1 LSEYDD
7 VDLMDIKRRK
17 MLELQKKILEGQQ
30 EEERRKEI
38 EARKQAMLRV
48 ILTSEARA
56 RLNNLRLIKPELTEQ
71 IETQLIQLVQS
82 GKLRPP
88 ITDDLLKQMLIRL
101 NGWKREI
108 RIKRI

>member
-1 LSEYDD
+1 MSEYDD

>member
-7 VDLMDIKRRK
+7 VDLMDIKKRK
-17 MLELQKKILEGQQ
+17 MLELRKKILEDQQ

-88 ITDDLLKQMLIRL
+88 ITDDFLKQMLIRL

>member
-1 LSEYDD
+1 MSEYDD
-7 VDLMDIKRRK
+7 VDLIDIKKRK
-17 MLELQKKILEGQQ
+17 MLELRKKILEDQQ

-101 NGWKREI
+101 DGWRREI

>member
-1 LSEYDD
+1 MSEYDD
-7 VDLMDIKRRK
+7 VDLMDIKKRK
-17 MLELQKKILEGQQ
+17 MLELRKKILEDQQ

-88 ITDDLLKQMLIRL
+88 ITDDFLKQMLIRL

>member
-7 VDLMDIKRRK
+7 VDLIDIKKRK
-17 MLELQKKILEGQQ
+17 MLELRKKILEDQQ

-101 NGWKREI
+101 DGWRREI